1 MWSPSRVAEQRAAK
15 RKHRA
20 FVFLNLWPFA
30 AVMVVLVSIFMLRI
44 KPHGDYRQ
52 IPADIP
58 KSVSATTQPG
68 AKRED
73 AIEVYVTRDGAVY
86 FRHDGIQLGDLPAAI
101 QTAVREGAEKKVYIR
116 ADQRAKNGDVER
128 VVDEVRRA
136 GVTQIAFLTN

>member
-1 MWSPSRVAEQRAAK
+1 MWSPSRVADQRTAK
-15 RKHRA
+15 RKPEA
-20 FVFLNLWPFA
+20 FIFLNLWPFA
-30 AVMVVLVSIFMLRI
+30 AVMVVLLGIFLLSI

-52 IPADIP
+52 IPTDIP

-73 AIEVYVTRDGAVY
+73 AIEIYVTRDGAVY
-86 FRHDGIQLGDLPAAI
+86 FRHAGIQLRDLPTAI

-116 ADQRAKNGDVER
+116 ADQRAKNGDVEK
-128 VVDEVRRA
+128 VVDEIRRA

>member
-1 MWSPSRVAEQRAAK
+1 MWSPSRLAEQRASK
-15 RKHRA
+15 RKSAA

-30 AVMVVLVSIFMLRI
+30 AVMVVLVGIFLLSI
-44 KPHGDYRQ
+44 KPHGYYRQ

-73 AIEVYVTRDGAVY
+73 AIEIYVTRDGAVF
-86 FRHDGIQLGDLPAAI
+86 FRHDGIQLRDLPAAI
-101 QTAVREGAEKKVYIR
+101 QTAVREGAEEKVYIR

-128 VVDEVRRA
+128 VVDEIRRA
-136 GVTQIAFLTN
+136 GITQIAFLTN